1 MKVPLCEK
9 SKDVIEPPTKPQWWC
24 RMDGMAV
31 MAIEAVRDGKVKIQ
45 SETIEKIFFRWLEN
59 T

>member
-1 MKVPLCEK
+1 
-9 SKDVIEPPTKPQWWC
+9 
-24 RMDGMAV
+24 MDGMAV